1 MDTFMDSSWY
11 FARYA
16 DPQCTTLPA
25 RASAVMADLPVDVYI
40 GGIEHAILHLLY
52 ARFINRFLM
61 SQLGVGGREEPFRQL
76 ITQGL
81 VEGLT
86 FKCPDTGR
94 FLLPEEYTLQGPD
107 GATAIVH
114 ATQST
119 IKGVWD
125 KMSKSKHNGVD
136 PLDLLST
143 VGADTL
149 RLSMLFKAPPEVPLR
164 WNTRDIAGP
173 QRWLVRLLNLA
184 ERIMERIGEA
194 AERHHSPDHDH
205 CIEGARKHVLAMQF
219 AYDPERHRLNLA
231 VSNLMKFSNAL
242 EAQLESAPPSTLH
255 ASMHCLAVMLHPLAP
270 HTSGQLRRILGTV
283 ERPLRWP
290 RIEPA
295 AEAMVE

>member
-11 FARYA
+11 YARYA
-16 DPQCTTLPA
+16 DPQCATLPA
-25 RASAVMADLPVDVYI
+25 RAAAVAADLPVDVYI

-61 SQLGVGGREEPFRQL
+61 GQLGVVGRDEPFRQL

-94 FLLPEEYTLQGPD
+94 FLRPGEYTPVEGSG
-107 GATAIVH
+107 GATAIVN
-114 ATQST
+114 ATQAT
-119 IKGVWD
+119 IKGAWD
-125 KMSKSKHNGVD
+125 KMSKSKYNGVD

-149 RLSMLFKAPPEVPLR
+149 RLCMLFKAPPEVPLR

-173 QRWLVRLLNLA
+173 QRWLVRLLNLT
-184 ERIMERIGEA
+184 ERIMERMGGGGGTM
-194 AERHHSPDHDH
+194 AEPPSHHSMGGVT
-205 CIEGARKHVLAMQF
+205 EHVLAMES

-242 EAQLESAPPSTLH
+242 EAQLESASPEALH

-270 HTSGQLRRILGTV
+270 HTSGHLRKILGTAA
-283 ERPLRWP
+283 RPLRWP
-290 RIEPA
+290 HTVQEPA
-295 AEAMVE
+295 MTE

>member
-61 SQLGVGGREEPFRQL
+61 SQLEVGGREEPFRQL

-94 FLLPEEYTLQGPD
+94 FLRPEEYTLQGPE

-114 ATQST
+114 ATQAS

-149 RLSMLFKAPPEVPLR
+149 RLCMLFKAPPEVPLR

-194 AERHHSPDHDH
+194 AEQHHSPDHH
-205 CIEGARKHVLAMQF
+205 NSIEGVREHVLAMQF

-242 EAQLESAPPSTLH
+242 EAQLESAPPPALH

-295 AEAMVE
+295 AEAMAE